1 MVYLGGHGLSLA
13 AARRATPYAGGG
25 GAAVPQHLEKITLR
39 IR

>member
-1 MVYLGGHGLSLA
+1 LA